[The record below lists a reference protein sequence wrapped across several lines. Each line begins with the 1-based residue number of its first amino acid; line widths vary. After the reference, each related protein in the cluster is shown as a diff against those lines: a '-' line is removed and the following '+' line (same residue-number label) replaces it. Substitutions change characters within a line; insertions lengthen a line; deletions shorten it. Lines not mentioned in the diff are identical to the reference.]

1 MKDND
6 SVLKHIHRFRT
17 LLEQLSVI
25 RSLVVDD
32 EAIPFIDE
40 KHANRI

>member
-6 SVLKHIHRFRT
+6 NVIKHIPTFRA

-25 RSLVVDD
+25 GSLVVDD

-40 KHANRI
+40 NHANVI